1 MSENKFAEQ
10 LGKDLEKELLSKL
23 PNNQPIKVNV
33 LKKNNE
39 IFIVNQDLTIG
50 LGINDGTYLILK
62 SAKKTYLIYQ
72 KRNIPEFF
80 KAGIEIEIPP
90 QYLVPD
96 TYQIGIFLVNGN
108 EKKIFNTN
116 QSVEVNY

>member
-1 MSENKFAEQ
+1 M
-10 LGKDLEKELLSKL
+10 
-23 PNNQPIKVNV
+23 

-39 IFIVNQDLTIG
+39 IFIVNQDLKMG
-50 LGINDGTYLILK
+50 LSINDGTYLILK

-80 KAGIEIEIPP
+80 KEGIEIEIPP

-96 TYQIGIFLVNGN
+96 TYQIGIFWVNGN
-108 EKKIFNTN
+108 EKKIFNAN